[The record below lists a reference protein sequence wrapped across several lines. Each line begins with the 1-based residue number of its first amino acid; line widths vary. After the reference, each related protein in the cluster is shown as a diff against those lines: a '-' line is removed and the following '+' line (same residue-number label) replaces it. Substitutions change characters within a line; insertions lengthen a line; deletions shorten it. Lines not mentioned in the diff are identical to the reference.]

1 MNYWSK
7 KLLRGT
13 EKESTKRWL
22 EILIENPSLQIKIQ
36 VTRYRWKWTF
46 KSTLDSPW
54 YFIILITTYSISVS
68 SVQFSHSVTSDSLW
82 PHEPQQVIL
91 CHPLL
96 LLPSIF
102 PSIRVLGWMS
112 NESLLHIGGPKYG
125 RFSFRLASY
134 PPQNNRFLM
143 GCSHHGWFFPRGILR
158 NEGISILLSY
168 QKYICAFFPEHIT
181 KI

>member
-1 MNYWSK
+1 M
-7 KLLRGT
+7 
-13 EKESTKRWL
+13 KEWGL
-22 EILIENPSLQIKIQ
+22 A
-36 VTRYRWKWTF
+36 
-46 KSTLDSPW
+46 
-54 YFIILITTYSISVS
+54 S
-68 SVQFSHSVTSDSLW
+68 SVQSLSRVWLFATPRTAARQASLSITSSWSLLKLVSIKSVMPSNHL
-82 PHEPQQVIL
+82 IL

-143 GCSHHGWFFPRGILR
+143 GSSHHGWFFPRGILR

>member
-1 MNYWSK
+1 M
-7 KLLRGT
+7 
-13 EKESTKRWL
+13 KEWGL
-22 EILIENPSLQIKIQ
+22 A
-36 VTRYRWKWTF
+36 
-46 KSTLDSPW
+46 
-54 YFIILITTYSISVS
+54 S
-68 SVQFSHSVTSDSLW
+68 SVQSLSRVWLFATPCTVAHQASLSITSSWSLLKLVSIKSVMPSNHLL
-82 PHEPQQVIL
+82 L

-112 NESLLHIGGPKYG
+112 NESLHHIGGPKYG

-168 QKYICAFFPEHIT
+168 QNYICAFFPEHIT